1 MKTQAGRK
9 VALGKGLK
17 ALLPETDE
25 DKVQE
30 LPLDAII
37 PNPEQPRKDFDEAG
51 LRELAESIKQKG
63 LLQPIL
69 VRKDPSGGYIIV
81 AGERRWRAS
90 KMAGLERIP
99 AMVMDVTREESL
111 EVALIENIQRD
122 DLGPLEMA
130 EAFKRL
136 IEEFDY
142 TQEALASRIGKDRA
156 TVANYLRLLNLPP
169 DVKDA
174 LRRGAI
180 TMGHAKAILS
190 LPTKALQVQATKEVL
205 KKGLSVRQTEA
216 LCRSLQG
223 EAKKPK
229 GQGKGKD
236 PNIIALEDK
245 LRQSLGTKVTL
256 KHRGQKGRIEI
267 EYYSLDELDRLIE
280 ILTG

>member
-1 MKTQAGRK
+1 MKT
-9 VALGKGLK
+9 ALGKGLK
-17 ALLPETDE
+17 ALIPETE
-25 DKVQE
+25 EQKVQE
-30 LPLDAII
+30 LPVESIM
-37 PNPEQPRKDFDEAG
+37 PNPEQPRKDFDEEG

-63 LLQPIL
+63 VLQPII

-90 KMAGLERIP
+90 KMAGLKKIP
-99 AMVMDVTREESL
+99 AMVMDVGREESL

-130 EAFKRL
+130 EAFKKL
-136 IEEFDY
+136 IEEFRY
-142 TQEALASRIGKDRA
+142 TQETLASKIGKDRA

-174 LRRGAI
+174 LKKGLI

-190 LPTKALQVQATKEVL
+190 LPTKALQVEVTRQVL
-205 KKGLSVRQTEA
+205 SKGLSVRQTEA
-216 LCRSLQG
+216 LCRDLQSKDKK
-223 EAKKPK
+223 AKKTRQK
-229 GQGKGKD
+229 KKD
-236 PNIIALEDK
+236 PNIQALEDK

-256 KHRGQKGRIEI
+256 KHRGQRGKIEI

-280 ILTG
+280 VLAG